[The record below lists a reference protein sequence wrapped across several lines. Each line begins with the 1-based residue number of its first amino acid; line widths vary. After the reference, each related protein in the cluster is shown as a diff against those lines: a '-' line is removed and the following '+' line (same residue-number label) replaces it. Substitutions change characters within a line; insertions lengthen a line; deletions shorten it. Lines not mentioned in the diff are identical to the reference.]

1 MKKILLLTFVIL
13 ISFFMVS
20 CEEEITYDY
29 GFVQNALISSW
40 KESLKGLKCN
50 ADAVFFGDSMTALGK
65 WYEAFDEKVVVNL
78 GIGGDTVSTLI
89 ARYDM
94 ISLVNPKKIF
104 IMGGG
109 NSLLGL
115 NMSAEETAVEFRQL
129 ITLIKDSCP
138 SSTIYIE
145 SLPPL
150 VESDEKRKEYNKKIV
165 PYNEELK
172 KIADDTSSIFIDLYP
187 LYNSGNIADLTMSD
201 GVHFNENGYSIWYD
215 AIRSYVLE

>member
-1 MKKILLLTFVIL
+1 MKKILLLTFIIL

-29 GFVQNALISSW
+29 NFIQNALISSW

-50 ADAVFFGDSMTALGK
+50 ADAVFFGDSMTAFGK
-65 WYEAFDEKVVVNL
+65 WYEAFDEKTVVNM
-78 GIGGDTVSTLI
+78 GIAGDTVSSLI

-104 IMGGG
+104 IMGGA

-115 NMSAEETAVEFRQL
+115 NMSAEETALEFKEL
-129 ITLIKDSCP
+129 ITLIKNDCP
-138 SSTIYIE
+138 TSTIYIE
-145 SLPPL
+145 SLLPL
-150 VESDEKRKEYNKKIV
+150 VESDETRKEYNKKIV

-172 KIADDTSSIFIDLYP
+172 KIAAETSSIFIDLYP
-187 LYNSGNIADLTMSD
+187 LYNTGNIASLTMSD

>member
-1 MKKILLLTFVIL
+1 MKKILLITCLIF

-20 CEEEITYDY
+20 CEEENTYDY
-29 GFVQNALISSW
+29 GLIQNALISSW

-65 WYEAFDEKVVVNL
+65 WYEAFDEKTVVNM
-78 GIGGDTVSTLI
+78 GIGGDTVSSLI

-104 IMGGG
+104 IMAGG

-115 NMSAEETAVEFRQL
+115 NMSVEATALEFKEL
-129 ITLIKDSCP
+129 IRLIQESCP
-138 SSTIYIE
+138 DSTIYIE

-187 LYNSGNIADLTMSD
+187 LYNSGNIADLTISD
-201 GVHFNENGYSIWYD
+201 GVHFNDEGYDVWYN